1 MSDNLNPD
9 TMEEVE
15 SSDAPIKEN
24 ASPYSEI
31 QEAYESGKDLTDE
44 QMDII
49 ADVAIETLRSI
60 LACFDEK
67 DCVIEEYEGDEGE
80 LILNVCEGDLA
91 ILIGHHGR
99 VLESVQ
105 SLVNSIVSIKL
116 GFHFPLAVDIES
128 YKARRREKV
137 INIGLTQ
144 AERAKNTGRVIK
156 LKPMS
161 AYERRL
167 VHIALQADPEIQTY
181 SEGQEP
187 FRYVVIKSL
196 V

>member
-1 MSDNLNPD
+1 MSENTNTDVI
-9 TMEEVE
+9 EEVE
-15 SSDAPIKEN
+15 TSMDVSVD
-24 ASPYSEI
+24 SPYADI
-31 QEAYESGKDLTDE
+31 QEAYEEGRDLTDD
-44 QMDII
+44 QMDRI
-49 ADVAIETLRSI
+49 ADVAIDTLRSI
-60 LACFDEK
+60 LACFGEK

-144 AERAKNTGRVIK
+144 AEKAKNTGRVIK

-167 VHIALQADPEIQTY
+167 IHISLQADPDIQTY
-181 SEGQEP
+181 SEGEEP
-187 FRYVVIKSL
+187 HRYVVIKALS
-196 V
+196 

>member
-1 MSDNLNPD
+1 MSDNTNTD
-9 TMEEVE
+9 IIETV
-15 SSDAPIKEN
+15 EN
-24 ASPYSEI
+24 AEETAVSTSPYAEI
-31 QEAYESGKDLTDE
+31 KEAYENGQDLTDE
-44 QMDII
+44 QMDTI

-67 DCVIEEYEGDEGE
+67 NCVIEEYEGDEGE

-105 SLVNSIVSIKL
+105 SLVNSIVGIKL

-144 AERAKNTGRVIK
+144 AEKAKNTGRVIK

-167 VHIALQADPEIQTY
+167 IHISLQADPEVQTY

-187 FRYVVIKSL
+187 HRYVVVKSL

>member
-1 MSDNLNPD
+1 MSDNTNTDVIEELES
-9 TMEEVE
+9 TEEV
-15 SSDAPIKEN
+15 SAD
-24 ASPYSEI
+24 SPYADI
-31 QEAYESGKDLTDE
+31 QKAYEEGLDLTDE
-44 QMDII
+44 QMDRI
-49 ADVAIETLRSI
+49 ADVAIDTLRSI

-67 DCVIEEYEGDEGE
+67 NCVIEEYEGDEGE

-144 AERAKNTGRVIK
+144 AEKAKNSGRVIK

-167 VHIALQADPEIQTY
+167 IHISLQADPEIQTY
-181 SEGQEP
+181 SEGDEP
-187 FRYVVIKSL
+187 HRYVVIKALS
-196 V
+196 

>member
-1 MSDNLNPD
+1 MSDNTNTD
-9 TMEEVE
+9 VIEEVE
-15 SSDAPIKEN
+15 VVEENLSD
-24 ASPYSEI
+24 SPYADI
-31 QEAYESGKDLTDE
+31 QKAYEEGQDLTDD
-44 QMDII
+44 QMDRI
-49 ADVAIETLRSI
+49 ADVAIDTLRSI

-67 DCVIEEYEGDEGE
+67 NCVIEEYEGDEGE
-80 LILNVCEGDLA
+80 LILNVCDGDLA

-99 VLESVQ
+99 VLESLQ

-144 AERAKNTGRVIK
+144 AEKAKNTGRVIK

-167 VHIALQADPEIQTY
+167 IHISLQADPEIQTY
-181 SEGQEP
+181 SEGEEP
-187 FRYVVIKSL
+187 HRYVVIKALS
-196 V
+196 

>member
-1 MSDNLNPD
+1 MSDNTNTD
-9 TMEEVE
+9 VIEEVE
-15 SSDAPIKEN
+15 TTEEVSVE
-24 ASPYSEI
+24 SPYADI
-31 QEAYESGKDLTDE
+31 QKAYEEGQDLTDE
-44 QMDII
+44 QMDRI

-67 DCVIEEYEGDEGE
+67 NCVIEEYEGDEGE

-144 AERAKNTGRVIK
+144 AEKAKNTGRVIK

-167 VHIALQADPEIQTY
+167 IHISLQADPEIQTY
-181 SEGQEP
+181 SEGEEP
-187 FRYVVIKSL
+187 YRYVVIKALS
-196 V
+196 

>member
-1 MSDNLNPD
+1 MSDNTNTD
-9 TMEEVE
+9 VIKEIEVTEVEEVTQ
-15 SSDAPIKEN
+15 D
-24 ASPYSEI
+24 SPYADI
-31 QEAYESGKDLTDE
+31 QQAFENGQDLTDE
-44 QMDII
+44 QMDRV

-80 LILNVCEGDLA
+80 LILNVCDGDLA

-99 VLESVQ
+99 VLESLQ
-105 SLVNSIVSIKL
+105 SLVNSIVGIKL
-116 GFHFPLAVDIES
+116 GFHYPLAVDIES

-137 INIGLTQ
+137 INIGLAQ
-144 AERAKNTGRVIK
+144 ADRAKNTGRVVK

-167 VHIALQADPEIQTY
+167 IHIALQADPDVQTY
-181 SEGQEP
+181 SEGQDP
-187 FRYVVIKSL
+187 YRYVVIKSL